1 MRKKLIVALAALCL
15 FAGLAMRADA
25 ATITGTAPTTG
36 IGTLDTALQNAF
48 NAALADANSNSAL
61 SKFSDQT
68 DLARGFANANAY
80 SSHAG
85 TIQGYQNYDL
95 FLSRWA

>member
-15 FAGLAMRADA
+15 FAGLAMSADA

-36 IGTLDTALQNAF
+36 GVIPALDTALQNAF
-48 NAALADANSNSAL
+48 DAACAEASTNSAL
-61 SKFSDQT
+61 SKFNNQT

-85 TIQGYQNYDL
+85 TI
-95 FLSRWA
+95 